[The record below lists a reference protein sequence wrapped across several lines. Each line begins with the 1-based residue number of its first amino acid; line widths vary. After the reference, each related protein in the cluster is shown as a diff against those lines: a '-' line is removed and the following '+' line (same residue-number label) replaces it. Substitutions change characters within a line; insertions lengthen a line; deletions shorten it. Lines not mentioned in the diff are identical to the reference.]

1 MQSYFFHYG
10 ELHLHPHIPY
20 LVFLPTLDSFC
31 HMCHFDMQAFHR
43 ESRGDR
49 PIPSVLDKILK
60 AFHLSPV
67 IFKGEGR
74 AVMVVKLSL
83 E

>member
-1 MQSYFFHYG
+1 
-10 ELHLHPHIPY
+10 
-20 LVFLPTLDSFC
+20 
-31 HMCHFDMQAFHR
+31 MQAFHR